1 MAKFCSKCGNELKE
15 GARFCSVC
23 GNPVKQVQSAQSAAT
38 AAGTNEER
46 QGVFS
51 QQQGFTAQDMQY
63 QQMAG
68 SAAPV
73 KKNKNLWLLAIPAA
87 ILVILLVIF
96 GIKAVLS
103 PAYLKPVKYMEK
115 AFNKQDIDLMK
126 KAVPDEYA
134 EWMTDDI
141 VDYMFDLDSDYK
153 ITIKVTDK
161 EKIAKKDLEET
172 LIDDYYVL
180 DSIAEDAKAGYIL
193 EAEATLKQDGE
204 KDTQEYYTCSGQSRW
219 KMGDCLRIIKI
230 MKRKTRTKV
239 MQEQT
244 KENKLPVVLLTVIIV
259 VLLVGSIVIGILGG
273 GGKKVETA
281 VQKKDIKAAREAA
294 ELSDEGEVQ
303 TIAIDKD
310 IIVNAGGTGSADE
323 KSEMQDSQTTEDSQ
337 TVQNTEDYIFPNSSS
352 VLLTDAEVSGISKDQ
367 LRIGRNEILARHGRR
382 FNDQALQ
389 QYFDSKSWYNGTIS
403 PDEFDANLDSRLN
416 DVERANIEIIKR
428 YE

>member
-23 GNPVKQVQSAQSAAT
+23 GNPVKQIQSGQSAAT
-38 AAGTNEER
+38 AETNEER
-46 QGVFS
+46 QG
-51 QQQGFTAQDMQY
+51 
-63 QQMAG
+63 
-68 SAAPV
+68 SAVPV

-134 EWMTDDI
+134 AWMTDDI

-204 KDTQEYYTCSGQSRW
+204 KDTQDIT
-219 KMGDCLRIIKI
+219 LVVV
-230 MKRKTRTKV
+230 KV
-239 MQEQT
+239 DG
-244 KENKLPVVLLTVIIV
+244 KWVI
-259 VLLVGSIVIGILGG
+259 
-273 GGKKVETA
+273 
-281 VQKKDIKAAREAA
+281 
-294 ELSDEGEVQ
+294 
-303 TIAIDKD
+303 
-310 IIVNAGGTGSADE
+310 
-323 KSEMQDSQTTEDSQ
+323 
-337 TVQNTEDYIFPNSSS
+337 
-352 VLLTDAEVSGISKDQ
+352 VSG
-367 LRIGRNEILARHGRR
+367 L
-382 FNDQALQ
+382 
-389 QYFDSKSWYNGTIS
+389 
-403 PDEFDANLDSRLN
+403 
-416 DVERANIEIIKR
+416 
-428 YE
+428 

>member
-1 MAKFCSKCGNELKE
+1 
-15 GARFCSVC
+15 
-23 GNPVKQVQSAQSAAT
+23 
-38 AAGTNEER
+38 
-46 QGVFS
+46 
-51 QQQGFTAQDMQY
+51 
-63 QQMAG
+63 
-68 SAAPV
+68 
-73 KKNKNLWLLAIPAA
+73 
-87 ILVILLVIF
+87 
-96 GIKAVLS
+96 
-103 PAYLKPVKYMEK
+103 
-115 AFNKQDIDLMK
+115 
-126 KAVPDEYA
+126 
-134 EWMTDDI
+134 
-141 VDYMFDLDSDYK
+141 
-153 ITIKVTDK
+153 
-161 EKIAKKDLEET
+161 
-172 LIDDYYVL
+172 
-180 DSIAEDAKAGYIL
+180 
-193 EAEATLKQDGE
+193 
-204 KDTQEYYTCSGQSRW
+204 
-219 KMGDCLRIIKI
+219 
-230 MKRKTRTKV
+230 MKRKTGTKV

-259 VLLVGSIVIGILGG
+259 VLLVGSIVIGIFGG

-281 VQKKDIKAAREAA
+281 VPKKDIKAAREAA

-389 QYFDSKSWYNGTIS
+389 QYFDSKSWYSGTIS

-416 DVERANIEIIKR
+416 DVERANIEIIKK

>member
-23 GNPVKQVQSAQSAAT
+23 GNPVKQVQSAQSEAT
-38 AAGTNEER
+38 AGTNEER
-46 QGVFS
+46 QGVSS

-126 KAVPDEYA
+126 KAVPDESA
-134 EWMTDDI
+134 AWMTDDLE
-141 VDYMFDLDSDYK
+141 DDMFDLDSDYK

-204 KDTQEYYTCSGQSRW
+204 KDTQDIT
-219 KMGDCLRIIKI
+219 LVVV
-230 MKRKTRTKV
+230 KV
-239 MQEQT
+239 DG
-244 KENKLPVVLLTVIIV
+244 KWVI
-259 VLLVGSIVIGILGG
+259 
-273 GGKKVETA
+273 
-281 VQKKDIKAAREAA
+281 
-294 ELSDEGEVQ
+294 
-303 TIAIDKD
+303 
-310 IIVNAGGTGSADE
+310 
-323 KSEMQDSQTTEDSQ
+323 
-337 TVQNTEDYIFPNSSS
+337 
-352 VLLTDAEVSGISKDQ
+352 VSG
-367 LRIGRNEILARHGRR
+367 L
-382 FNDQALQ
+382 
-389 QYFDSKSWYNGTIS
+389 
-403 PDEFDANLDSRLN
+403 
-416 DVERANIEIIKR
+416 
-428 YE
+428 